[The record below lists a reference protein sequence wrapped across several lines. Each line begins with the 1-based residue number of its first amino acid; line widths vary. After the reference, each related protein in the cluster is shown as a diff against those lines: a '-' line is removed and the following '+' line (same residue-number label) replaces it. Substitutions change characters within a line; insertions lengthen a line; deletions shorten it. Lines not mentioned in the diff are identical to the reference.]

1 MQRASDVSEA
11 NWQYQTNKKISLFYK
26 SVVTAFLDLEFL
38 VKHHSFTQNNV
49 IMCYYFFNGTH
60 QLSKV
65 NMKSTCDK
73 LCTFS
78 PLPTKK
84 KKKLKMTKQNRKRK
98 KEKEKEKE
106 TIEMVDDSL
115 W

>member
-11 NWQYQTNKKISLFYK
+11 NWQYQTHKKISLFYK

-65 NMKSTCDK
+65 NTKSTCDK

-78 PLPTKK
+78 PLPAK
-84 KKKLKMTKQNRKRK
+84 KKKLKITKQNRKRK
-98 KEKEKEKE
+98 KKKKEKKQ
-106 TIEMVDDSL
+106 
-115 W
+115 

>member
-1 MQRASDVSEA
+1 
-11 NWQYQTNKKISLFYK
+11 
-26 SVVTAFLDLEFL
+26 
-38 VKHHSFTQNNV
+38 
-49 IMCYYFFNGTH
+49 MCYYFFYGTH

-65 NMKSTCDK
+65 NTKSTCDK

-78 PLPTKK
+78 PLPAKKK

-98 KEKEKEKE
+98 KEKEKE

>member
-1 MQRASDVSEA
+1 
-11 NWQYQTNKKISLFYK
+11 
-26 SVVTAFLDLEFL
+26 
-38 VKHHSFTQNNV
+38 
-49 IMCYYFFNGTH
+49 MCYYFFNGTH

-65 NMKSTCDK
+65 NTKSTCDK

-78 PLPTKK
+78 PLPAKKKK

-98 KEKEKEKE
+98 KEKES
-106 TIEMVDDSL
+106 IEMVDDSL

>member
-1 MQRASDVSEA
+1 
-11 NWQYQTNKKISLFYK
+11 
-26 SVVTAFLDLEFL
+26 
-38 VKHHSFTQNNV
+38 
-49 IMCYYFFNGTH
+49 MCYYFFNGTH

-65 NMKSTCDK
+65 NTKSTCDK

-78 PLPTKK
+78 PLPAKKKIKNDQTKQKTKK
-84 KKKLKMTKQNRKRK
+84 K
-98 KEKEKEKE
+98 EKGKE

>member
-1 MQRASDVSEA
+1 
-11 NWQYQTNKKISLFYK
+11 
-26 SVVTAFLDLEFL
+26 
-38 VKHHSFTQNNV
+38 
-49 IMCYYFFNGTH
+49 MCYYFFNGTH

-65 NMKSTCDK
+65 NTKSTCDK

-78 PLPTKK
+78 PLPAKK
-84 KKKLKMTKQNRKRK
+84 KKKLKMTEQNRKQK

-106 TIEMVDDSL
+106 TIKMVDDSL

>member
-1 MQRASDVSEA
+1 
-11 NWQYQTNKKISLFYK
+11 
-26 SVVTAFLDLEFL
+26 
-38 VKHHSFTQNNV
+38 
-49 IMCYYFFNGTH
+49 MCYYFFNGTH

-84 KKKLKMTKQNRKRK
+84 KKIKNDQTKQKTKKRKRK
-98 KEKEKEKE
+98 RKRNNRNGR
-106 TIEMVDDSL
+106 
-115 W
+115 

>member
-1 MQRASDVSEA
+1 
-11 NWQYQTNKKISLFYK
+11 
-26 SVVTAFLDLEFL
+26 
-38 VKHHSFTQNNV
+38 
-49 IMCYYFFNGTH
+49 MCYYFFNGTH

-65 NMKSTCDK
+65 NTKSTCDK

-78 PLPTKK
+78 PLPAKK
-84 KKKLKMTKQNRKRK
+84 KKKIKNDQTKQKTK
-98 KEKEKEKE
+98 KKEKEKE